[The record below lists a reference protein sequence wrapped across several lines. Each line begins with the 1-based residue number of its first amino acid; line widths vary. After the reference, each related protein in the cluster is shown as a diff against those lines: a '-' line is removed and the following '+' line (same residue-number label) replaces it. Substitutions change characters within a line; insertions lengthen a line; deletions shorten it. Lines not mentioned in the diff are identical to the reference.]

1 MIKTE
6 DFIAGI
12 FAGLIMVCGIWKM
25 GELMIF
31 MFNRIFG

>member
-1 MIKTE
+1 MNKTE
-6 DFIAGI
+6 DMIAGI
-12 FAGLIMVCGIWKM
+12 IAGLIMVCGMWKM